1 MERIVLIDFCRTVV
15 NFQTFDPFLEYVI
28 ECNKPVRYR
37 LICNHISKTGIRLL
51 ERVLRKLHIENFLY
65 KNTLLKQMKGIT
77 DFQLEETG
85 KKYYDNKIRCNLI
98 GQVIDILL
106 DLKKN
111 GYHLMIVSGGSDW
124 YIRYFANEFGVDDVL
139 TARLEIVNGKCTGK
153 MLTACM
159 GEEKIRDLKYYML
172 ENKIIGVFEVGLS
185 DSDSDL
191 PMLNLCKRKI
201 VVSQAKHQDWVTE
214 DMEEI
219 VWN

>member
-1 MERIVLIDFCRTVV
+1 
-15 NFQTFDPFLEYVI
+15 
-28 ECNKPVRYR
+28 
-37 LICNHISKTGIRLL
+37 
-51 ERVLRKLHIENFLY
+51 
-65 KNTLLKQMKGIT
+65 
-77 DFQLEETG
+77 
-85 KKYYDNKIRCNLI
+85 
-98 GQVIDILL
+98 
-106 DLKKN
+106 
-111 GYHLMIVSGGSDW
+111 
-124 YIRYFANEFGVDDVL
+124 
-139 TARLEIVNGKCTGK
+139 